1 MIISFCTM
9 FDRIMEHSM
18 AIWLLVSL
26 AYPIFFFGTILK
38 AIRHWRRLRDRSA
51 TATAASAGIPLE
63 TVQSED
69 WVATR

>member
-26 AYPIFFFGTILK
+26 AYPVFFIGTIYK
-38 AIRHWRRLRDRSA
+38 AVRHWRRLRARSA
-51 TATAASAGIPLE
+51 TPILIARE
-63 TVQSED
+63 RVQSED

>member
-1 MIISFCTM
+1 M

-26 AYPIFFFGTILK
+26 TYPIFFFGTILK
-38 AIRHWRRLRDRSA
+38 ALWHWRRLRDRSA
-51 TATAASAGIPLE
+51 YAPAAPSGIQRE